1 MIGNTGWKTCRIW
14 RAAALLLCASV
25 FGGAEDDYELLF
37 RQAAEFS
44 NQGKYLEAIGKYNA
58 ALAMRPGAPEAL
70 NNLAAMYYTTGS
82 YMRAWDLAERALKA
96 QPGMA
101 SAALI
106 AGLSAVRCDRPADAI
121 APLEQVLRADP
132 ANRDALLGL
141 ASARIGAGQVA
152 EAAALYEQRTAK
164 APRDADAWY
173 GQAICYE
180 RLAETASR
188 QLSKMPGAASYSKRL
203 LGEFLLARGD
213 AQLAG
218 EAFGEAEQES
228 STTSG
233 SDEAAAL
240 YRKARQL
247 AGKSREAFSLFVG
260 LAPDA
265 WQAHLFQGDVERQ
278 HRNFPAAL
286 EHYRKAAA
294 LQAQSSG
301 PLLGIGTVHW
311 ELGEF
316 DAAEQSL
323 GEALRLN
330 PNALQAT
337 FELANIAVRR
347 HQDAAAVPLLEKF
360 LEAQPDALAARAD
373 LGRAYLH
380 LGQYEKAVEQLEK
393 ASAADQQGEIHYQ
406 LATALRKL
414 GRDSEADA
422 AMRVSTQT
430 READLERAR
439 KRKTSQ

>member
-1 MIGNTGWKTCRIW
+1 MVV
-14 RAAALLLCASV
+14 LQLFASV
-25 FGGAEDDYELLF
+25 LGGAEDTYELLF

-44 NQGKYLEAIGKYNA
+44 NQGKYQEAISKYNA
-58 ALAMRPGAPEAL
+58 ALTMRPGAPEAL
-70 NNLAAMYYTTGS
+70 NNLAVMYYATGS
-82 YMRAWDLAERALKA
+82 YARAWDLAEKALKA
-96 QPGMA
+96 QPGMN

-121 APLEQVLRADP
+121 APLEQALRADP

-141 ASARIGAGQVA
+141 ASARIAAGQVA
-152 EAAALYEQRTAK
+152 EAAGLYEQRTAK
-164 APRDADAWY
+164 APRDAEAWY

-180 RLAETASR
+180 RLAEAASR
-188 QLSKMPGAASYSKRL
+188 ELSKTPGGASYSKRL

-213 AQLAG
+213 AQLAR

-228 STTSG
+228 SNAAG
-233 SDEAAAL
+233 SSDATVL
-240 YRKARQL
+240 YSKSREL
-247 AGKSREAFSLFVG
+247 AGKSREAFSLFVS
-260 LAPDA
+260 LAPDT
-265 WQAHLFQGDVERQ
+265 WQAHLFLGDVERQ

-294 LQAQSSG
+294 LQPQSPG
-301 PLLGIGTVHW
+301 PLLGMGTVHW

-330 PNALQAT
+330 PAALQAT

-347 HQDAAAVPLLEKF
+347 HQDTAAVPLLEKF

-380 LGQYEKAVEQLEK
+380 LGQYEKAVEHLEK
-393 ASAADQQGEIHYQ
+393 ASADDQRGEIHYQ
-406 LATALRKL
+406 LAMALKKL
-414 GRDSEADA
+414 GRDSEADQ
-422 AMRVSTQT
+422 AMRVSRQV

-439 KRKTSQ
+439 KRKLPQ

>member
-1 MIGNTGWKTCRIW
+1 MTGNASCSMCRI
-14 RAAALLLCASV
+14 RRAALLLLLASV
-25 FGGAEDDYELLF
+25 FGGAADNYDLLF
-37 RQAAEFS
+37 RQAAELS
-44 NQGKYLEAIGKYNA
+44 KQGKYEEAIGKYNA
-58 ALAMRPGAPEAL
+58 ALAMRPGAAEAL
-70 NNLAAMYYTTGS
+70 NNVAVMYYTTGS
-82 YMRAWDLAERALKA
+82 YTQAWDLAERALKA

-106 AGLSAVRCDRPADAI
+106 AGLSAVRCDRPAEAI

-141 ASARIGAGQVA
+141 ASARIGTGQVA
-152 EAAALYEQRTAK
+152 DAAALYEQRTTK
-164 APRDADAWY
+164 APQDADAWY

-188 QLSKMPGAASYSKRL
+188 ELSKTPGAASYSKRL

-213 AQLAG
+213 AQLAR

-228 STTSG
+228 SAASG
-233 SDEAAAL
+233 SQEAEAL
-240 YRKARQL
+240 YRRAREL
-247 AGKSREAFSLFVG
+247 AGKSSEAFSRFVA

-265 WQAHLFQGDVERQ
+265 WQAHLFLGDVERQ
-278 HRNFPAAL
+278 HRNFPTAL
-286 EHYRKAAA
+286 EHYRKAAT
-294 LQAQSSG
+294 LQPQSPG
-301 PLLGIGTVHW
+301 PLLGMGTVHW

-323 GEALRLN
+323 KEALRLN
-330 PNALQAT
+330 PGALQAT

-347 HQDAAAVPLLEKF
+347 HQDEAAVPWLEKF

-393 ASAADQQGEIHYQ
+393 AAPADQQGEIHYQ
-406 LATALRKL
+406 LATALKKL
-414 GRDSEADA
+414 GRDSEAEA
-422 AMRVSTQT
+422 AMRVSQQV

-439 KRKTSQ
+439 KRKAPQ